1 MEAFGL
7 AGLKIGLWNVL
18 SGLYLNHNARR
29 MWQLQN
35 IERIILKGNIHNY
48 FDITKIA
55 HTV

>member
-35 IERIILKGNIHNY
+35 IDRIISKGNIHNY